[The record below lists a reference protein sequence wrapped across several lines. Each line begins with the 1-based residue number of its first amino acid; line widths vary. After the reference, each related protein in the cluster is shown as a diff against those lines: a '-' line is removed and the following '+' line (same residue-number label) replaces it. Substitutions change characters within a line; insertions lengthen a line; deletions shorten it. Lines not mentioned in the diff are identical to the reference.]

1 MAYLEDGTTVSYRR
15 MVSTMPLRDLPLRLM
30 PPDQSSCVLTKPL
43 ESLDLLLID
52 VGVKHPVDS
61 DVHWVYFPDPD
72 VMAYRLHCCH
82 TLSPRLA
89 PPGHGL
95 YCLEVTYSRHRPLPP
110 APLRDRIVDDL
121 VRTGWI
127 ARPSDVAFYRERRF
141 PCAYILPRVGHK
153 AVSAVAC
160 DRLAEFDIVSV
171 GRYGEWTYSNM
182 EDALLSGERAVAVA
196 ASR

>member
-1 MAYLEDGTTVSYRR
+1 
-15 MVSTMPLRDLPLRLM
+15 M

-110 APLRDRIVDDL
+110 APLRVGRRRPRPYRVDRSP
-121 VRTGWI
+121 VR
-127 ARPSDVAFYRERRF
+127 ASPSTASGAFRAPTYF
-141 PCAYILPRVGHK
+141 PRVGHK